1 MKFNKRQKE
10 YLLNRCHESVHG
22 IKQMEEVSS
31 VILYTLNNKRISRKN
46 VIDLIGEEAWL
57 SGLHRASFH
66 YTAMQCTKDNEE
78 ILFDA
83 RRYFK

>member
-1 MKFNKRQKE
+1 MIFNNRQKK
-10 YLLNRCHESVHG
+10 YLREQCHASTNN
-22 IKQMEEVSS
+22 IRQIEEVAS
-31 VILYTLNNKRISRKN
+31 VIIYTFDNKRISRKN

-66 YTAMQCTKDNEE
+66 YTATRCTKDNEE